1 MLVLI
6 NLVNSLDEGQASTL
20 WDVNWIQTVWHS
32 DGVHGMF
39 LKCQYKR
46 ENTSDVIAEAI
57 FRLGL
62 QKMADYF
69 HRLTLFYHFC
79 FLRMM

>member
-6 NLVNSLDEGQASTL
+6 NSVNSLDEDQASTL
-20 WDVNWIQTVWHS
+20 LDVNWIETVWYS
-32 DGVHGMF
+32 DGIHGLF

-46 ENTSDVIAEAI
+46 EKTSDGIAEAI

-62 QKMADYF
+62 LAENG
-69 HRLTLFYHFC
+69 RLFS
-79 FLRMM
+79 